1 MAYGRFLSCA
11 LACLLVLP
19 AVGDARTPAVAP
31 VAESARE
38 SGAASAIF
46 PTPRQVD
53 PRTGR
58 LDLTSGIV
66 LVRPAGDAAAGKVA
80 ELLRGWA
87 SDRFKASDTA
97 PDTGATLRFER
108 AAGMAPESYRLDIG
122 PDGAQITASDDA
134 GLLYGGISFWQ
145 LVTASDGRSIAA
157 QSIGDGPALAWRG
170 AMLDSARHFQSPRYI
185 RSFIDWM
192 AANKLNRFHW
202 HLVDDQGWRIEIK
215 AFPKLV
221 GVGAARR
228 PATAPG
234 APPLPEHRG
243 YYSQA
248 ELRDIVAY
256 AADRGIAIIPE
267 IDVPGH
273 ALSAIRAYPIWG
285 MGVPVPPGTEAD
297 WGVFPWLYNSDEAT
311 LAALETILTEVIDI
325 FPSRNIHIGGDEA
338 VKDQWHA
345 SAATQARIRQ
355 LGLKDETALQGWFMG
370 RLARFLEARGRTAI
384 GWDEILE
391 SDVPQS
397 VTIMS
402 WRGIGGAVEAAK
414 KGHDAILSPSPDLYL
429 NHAQAMNQGDPPGR
443 GGIISLPAV
452 LAFEPH
458 PKELS
463 PSERQ
468 HILGVQA
475 NLWTE
480 HMRTE
485 ERVSFMAYP
494 RLSALAEVGWTGH
507 GSKDYPSFL
516 RRLMPQVDR
525 LRALGL
531 KPSTSAWTPVIAV
544 APAKSGRSARITLSV
559 QGNLPMQYSIN
570 GAAPLRYTRP
580 FTAKNPSE
588 IEAWAML
595 DGQKLGARALRQL
608 TPYRLQARDSRA
620 LETCH
625 SKVDLALEDDFP
637 PTGPRASFLIDIL
650 APCWIYRGAVLDGV
664 ATIDLAVGQIPFN
677 FQVGKDRDA
686 IRFNPPKTPAGEY
699 EVRLDDCDGPVIAT
713 LPLAPAV
720 SNPGLTRLTAPIAPT
735 KGRHDLCLTYT
746 ATGPNP
752 LWAIDEVNLLP
763 QERK

>member
-1 MAYGRFLSCA
+1 MAFARYLSYA
-11 LACLLVLP
+11 LSCLLVLP
-19 AVGDARTPAVAP
+19 AVSDAHTPTAPAAADGEREGSRTPA
-31 VAESARE
+31 
-38 SGAASAIF
+38 IF
-46 PTPRQVD
+46 PSPRLVE
-53 PRTGR
+53 PRAGH

-66 LVRPAGDAAAGKVA
+66 LVPPAGDTAAGKTAAV
-80 ELLRGWA
+80 LHQWA
-87 SDRFKASDTA
+87 ADRFQIADTA
-97 PDTGATLRFER
+97 AHGQATLRSRR
-108 AAGMAPESYRLDIG
+108 AKGMAPESYRLDIG

-157 QSIGDGPALAWRG
+157 QSVSDGPALAWRG
-170 AMLDSARHFQSPRYI
+170 AMLDSARHFQSPRYV

-192 AANKLNRFHW
+192 AAHKLNRFHW

-215 AFPKLV
+215 AFPKLTE
-221 GVGAARR
+221 VGAARR

-243 YYSQA
+243 FYSQA
-248 ELRDIVAY
+248 ELREIVAY
-256 AADRGIAIIPE
+256 AADRGIEIIPE

-273 ALSAIRAYPIWG
+273 ALSAIRAYPEWG
-285 MGVPVPPGTEAD
+285 MGVRVPPGTEAD
-297 WGVFPWLYNSDEAT
+297 WGVFPWLYNSDDRT
-311 LAALETILTEVIDI
+311 LAALETILTEVVDI
-325 FPSRNIHIGGDEA
+325 FPGRNIHIGGDEA
-338 VKDQWHA
+338 VKDQWQA

-429 NHAQAMNQGDPPGR
+429 NHAQALNQGDPPGR
-443 GGIISLPAV
+443 GSVISLASV

-458 PKELS
+458 PAELA
-463 PSERQ
+463 PAERQ

-485 ERVSFMAYP
+485 DRTSFMAFP

-507 GSKDYPSFL
+507 GSKDYPAFL
-516 RRLMPQVDR
+516 RRLMPQLDR
-525 LRALGL
+525 LRPLGL
-531 KPSTSAWTPVIAV
+531 KPSTSAWTPVIA
-544 APAKSGRSARITLSV
+544 AEPAKSGRSARITLSV
-559 QGNLPMQYSIN
+559 QGNLPMQYSLN
-570 GAAPLRYTRP
+570 GAPPLRYTRP

-595 DGQKLGARALRQL
+595 DGQKLSARATRQL
-608 TPYRLQARDSRA
+608 TPHRLQARDSRA

-625 SKVDLALEDDFP
+625 SKVDLILEDDFP
-637 PTGPRASFLIDIL
+637 ATGPRATFLIDIL
-650 APCWIYRGAVLDGV
+650 DPCWIYRGAVLDGV

-746 ATGPNP
+746 ATGPDP

-763 QERK
+763 QEQK